1 MAYVIWTFR
10 ILVALAVVG
19 VLHYNLPQRDIV
31 RVVNTYEE
39 RRDFDDWT
47 SMFWSG
53 RATTSTTNPTKDVL
67 FVQTVKAN
75 GKAMVYRNQDTGFW
89 PPYFKFDTA
98 DLQTEAADAVSTRD
112 DPEWYVVRHYGW
124 RNVWLSIFP
133 NALRLT
139 PADGPEM
146 QLIPWFNIVFLTLL
160 AILLITI
167 WRLWRNFRSRRIA
180 PLLLDIGEATN
191 SVRGRLGRLFRRD

>member
-10 ILVALAVVG
+10 VLVALAVLG

-31 RVVNTYEE
+31 RIVNTYEE

-47 SMFWSG
+47 SVFWSG

-67 FVQTVKAN
+67 FIQTVTAN

-180 PLLLDIGEATN
+180 PLLLGIGEATN
-191 SVRGRLGRLFRRD
+191 SVRGRLGRLFRRN